1 MRNVFF
7 YCLVALT
14 VCLPASAQ
22 DSVTRELEDLRKENE
37 LLRERVRKLEESR
50 KEADDLRRRL
60 EAIEALLASRGK
72 TTLPP
77 PEPVAPAPVT
87 AAIPTPP
94 TPVAEIPKKPP
105 IKVYGNIELDLTHDS
120 NDSAVGGSLRTFG
133 NTTFDLSPKPSRV
146 GVIFNGPRVGGLD
159 LSGKVETDFN
169 TSGAS
174 VTSPY
179 IRLRHGFFTAK
190 SEGWKAS
197 LLFGQTDDIVGGITQ
212 VDSISFPTEAFT
224 GDIGNRRPQ
233 IRAEKWF
240 NAGSK
245 LLFRLQAALAQT
257 SNAVDPLLEN
267 QAYLGAA
274 AIDVHVPTVLWRVAA
289 EFPCFSGKKTSFVG
303 AFGNWGQKTVQTHPD
318 TQIKVTTWSV
328 GGEAQV
334 WVRPNLLFM
343 GEVWTGQVMDLYR
356 LNIFMV
362 DNLGEPVTETTDSIG
377 GWGSL
382 TWWLRPNIRS
392 NLGGGF
398 DLPAQNGTS
407 DNTSYTWFWNIFYDF
422 DAHWE
427 VGVEYSR
434 WYNAYPGLDGIKS
447 KNRYQATFLYRF

>member
-7 YCLVALT
+7 FCLVVLS
-14 VCLPASAQ
+14 VCLPALGQ
-22 DSVTRELEDLRKENE
+22 DSVTRELEKLRKENE
-37 LLRERVRKLEESR
+37 LLRERVRKLEESQ
-50 KEADDLRRRL
+50 KASDELRHRL
-60 EAIEALLASRGK
+60 EAIEALLSNQGK
-72 TTLPP
+72 TALPP
-77 PEPVAPAPVT
+77 PEPVAPAPV
-87 AAIPTPP
+87 AAALPVPP
-94 TPVAEIPKKPP
+94 APAAEIPKKPP

-120 NDSAVGGSLRTFG
+120 NDSAVGGSLHTFG
-133 NTTFDLSPKPSRV
+133 NTTFDLSPRPSRV
-146 GVIFNGPRVGGLD
+146 GVIFNGPRAGGLD

-169 TSGAS
+169 TAGAS
-174 VTSPY
+174 VSSPY

-190 SEGWKAS
+190 SDQRRVS

-233 IRAEKWF
+233 IRAETWF

-257 SNAVDPLLEN
+257 SNAADPLLAN
-267 QAYLGAA
+267 QAYWSGE
-274 AIDVHVPTVLWRVAA
+274 AIDVHVPTILWRAAA
-289 EFPCFSGKKTSFVG
+289 EFPCFSGRKTSFLA
-303 AFGNWGQKTVQTHPD
+303 AFGNWGRKTVETHPG
-318 TQIKVTTWSV
+318 TEIKVTTWSV

-334 WVRPNLLFM
+334 WVSPSLLLM
-343 GEVWTGQVMDLYR
+343 GEIWTGAVMDLYR
-356 LNIFMV
+356 LNIVTV
-362 DNLGEPVTETTDSIG
+362 DNLGSPRVDTTESLG

-382 TWWLRPNIRS
+382 TWWLRPNIRA

-398 DLPAQNGTS
+398 DLPAHNGQS
-407 DNTSYTWFWNIFYDF
+407 DNTSYTWFWNVFYDF

-427 VGVEYSR
+427 VGIEYSR
-434 WYNAYPGLDGIKS
+434 WFNAYPGPDGIKT